1 MLTYSCMCSSI
12 FFNQRTRELGAHI
25 HTQKQPL
32 SKCFCLCQR
41 SFCVVNTYSLCLCVF
56 YFCAVDSLLEATT
69 STHFFDFL
77 QILFSW
83 GNCDMFFLFKSF
95 KILWVFNKRPGRS
108 VDTSRSPFCL
118 YVYRIVQCAIVLE
131 HQRTWSIF

>member
-83 GNCDMFFLFKSF
+83 GNCDMFFFSSSRLKYYEYLT
-95 KILWVFNKRPGRS
+95 KDRGEVWTLQGLLS
-108 VDTSRSPFCL
+108 VSMF
-118 YVYRIVQCAIVLE
+118 IVLF
-131 HQRTWSIF
+131 IVP